1 MLLGGEMQLFCDVMK
16 KSRIPVLF
24 ASPDDFLGKIVDKG
38 FASLLENLNI
48 ANIPIKDIV
57 GDIEPNT
64 VYKVSGSSKL
74 CYIYFI
80 LPETR
85 EKTIIFVGP
94 YLHTSMSVQDIL
106 EICEK
111 KHIPF
116 KNQKI
121 LSEYF
126 SGIPVINENSHLFVM
141 LESLC
146 ERIWGIN
153 NFSVTDINQEW
164 EAHVSPINI
173 NSSTDLEETLAN
185 ISLMEKRYNY
195 ENELIQ
201 AVSLGQT
208 HKVDQLLTGLNE
220 LSFEKR
226 SSDPLRNMKNYCII
240 MNTLFRKAA
249 ESGGV
254 MPIYLDKV
262 SSDFAYKIEQVSSL
276 SAISL
281 LMKEIFRSYCRLVR
295 KHSMKNYSPIVQKT
309 IIFIESDLSSNL
321 TLSSLAGMQNVSGG
335 YLSSI
340 FKKETGKTVTEY
352 IREKRIKHAIH
363 LLTTTHLQ
371 IQTVAANCGILDLQY
386 FSKIFKKHTGMTP
399 KEYRDSAKIKK

>member
-1 MLLGGEMQLFCDVMK
+1 
-16 KSRIPVLF
+16 
-24 ASPDDFLGKIVDKG
+24 
-38 FASLLENLNI
+38 
-48 ANIPIKDIV
+48 
-57 GDIEPNT
+57 
-64 VYKVSGSSKL
+64 
-74 CYIYFI
+74 
-80 LPETR
+80 
-85 EKTIIFVGP
+85 
-94 YLHTSMSVQDIL
+94 MSVQDIL

-111 KHIPF
+111 KNIPF
-116 KNQKI
+116 KSQKI
-121 LSEYF
+121 LNEYF
-126 SGIPVINENSHLFVM
+126 SGIPVINENSHLFIM

-164 EAHVSPINI
+164 EAHASPINI
-173 NSSTDLEETLAN
+173 NSSTDSEETLVN

-262 SSDFAYKIEQVSSL
+262 SSDFAYKIEQVSNL
-276 SAISL
+276 SNIQL

-371 IQTVAANCGILDLQY
+371 IQTVAADCGILDLQY

>member
-1 MLLGGEMQLFCDVMK
+1 MLLGGEVQFFCDIIK
-16 KSRIPVLF
+16 KSRIPVF
-24 ASPDDFLGKIVDKG
+24 YTSPDDSLEKLVDKG
-38 FASLLENLNI
+38 FSSLLQSLNI
-48 ANIPIKDIV
+48 SNITIGDIAHN
-57 GDIEPNT
+57 IEPNT
-64 VYKVSGSSKL
+64 VYKVTGSSKL

-80 LPETR
+80 LPDTTD
-85 EKTIIFVGP
+85 KNVLFIGP
-94 YLHTSMSVQDIL
+94 YLRAPTSDQDIL

-111 KHIPF
+111 NHIPF

-121 LSEYF
+121 LNEYF
-126 SGIPVINENSHLFVM
+126 SGIPVINENSHLFIM

-146 ERIWGIN
+146 ERLWGIN

-164 EAHVSPINI
+164 EVHVSPINSD
-173 NSSTDLEETLAN
+173 NSTDLEETLAN
-185 ISLMEKRYNY
+185 ISLMEKRYSY

-226 SSDPLRNMKNYCII
+226 TADPLRNMKNYCII

-249 ESGGV
+249 EKGGV
-254 MPIYLDKV
+254 APVYLDKV
-262 SSDFAYKIEQVSSL
+262 SSDFAHKIEQIPNL
-276 SAISL
+276 SNIHL

-295 KHSMKNYSPIVQKT
+295 KYSMKNYSPIVQKT
-309 IIFIESDLSSNL
+309 IIFIESDLSLNL
-321 TLSSLAGMQNVSGG
+321 TLSSLASLQSVSGG

-352 IREKRIKHAIH
+352 IREKRIKHAIY

-386 FSKIFKKHTGMTP
+386 FSKIFKKYTGMTP
-399 KEYRDSAKIKK
+399 KEYRDSAKSQK

>member
-1 MLLGGEMQLFCDVMK
+1 MLLGGEVQFFCDIMK
-16 KSRIPVLF
+16 KSRIPVF
-24 ASPDDFLGKIVDKG
+24 YTSPDDSLEKLVDKG
-38 FASLLENLNI
+38 LSSLFQSLNI
-48 ANIPIKDIV
+48 SNITIGDIARN
-57 GDIEPNT
+57 IEPNT
-64 VYKVSGSSKL
+64 VYKVTGSSKL

-80 LPETR
+80 LPDTTD
-85 EKTIIFVGP
+85 KNVLFIGP
-94 YLHTSMSVQDIL
+94 YLRAPTSDQDIL

-111 KHIPF
+111 NHIPF

-121 LSEYF
+121 LNEYF
-126 SGIPVINENSHLFVM
+126 SGIPVINENSHLFIM

-146 ERIWGIN
+146 ERIWGVN
-153 NFSVTDINQEW
+153 KFSVTDINQEW
-164 EAHVSPINI
+164 EAHVSPINSD
-173 NSSTDLEETLAN
+173 NSTDLEETLAN
-185 ISLMEKRYNY
+185 ISLMEKRYSY

-226 SSDPLRNMKNYCII
+226 TADPLRNMKNYCII

-249 ESGGV
+249 EKGGV
-254 MPIYLDKV
+254 APVYLDKV
-262 SSDFAYKIEQVSSL
+262 SSDFAHKIEQIPNL
-276 SAISL
+276 SNIHL

-295 KHSMKNYSPIVQKT
+295 KYSMKNYSPIVQKT
-309 IIFIESDLSSNL
+309 IIFIESDLSLNL
-321 TLSSLAGMQNVSGG
+321 TLSSLASLQSVSGG

-352 IREKRIKHAIH
+352 IREKRIKHAIY

-386 FSKIFKKHTGMTP
+386 FSKIFKKYTGMTP
-399 KEYRDSAKIKK
+399 KEYRDSAKSQK